1 MLKKK
6 VLLSLAFGVALIG
19 ANAARAADIPST
31 PEPGTVKIAVEP
43 WLGYGQW
50 YVAQK
55 KGFYAKEGL
64 KDVQIISFQEDKDLD
79 AAMAGGKVTVACVA
93 TNTALAMIAAGLP
106 MKAVLLMDFS
116 NSADAI
122 LSKDSITSIQ
132 QLKGKQVAYE
142 EGTTS
147 DVLLHYALSH
157 AQMPFSDVD
166 KVPMPADSAGNALIA
181 GRVPVAVTY
190 EPYISAALAAGKGF
204 HRLYIAGVDP
214 GLISDVLIVP
224 TSMITRSPGQIEAL
238 IRTWQ
243 DAMDYYNANVKDGRT
258 IIAQAVGS
266 DLASLNS
273 AFDGVTYY
281 TVPAARDAFNGS
293 FRDRTFGDVLK
304 AAQQAGLVNG
314 NVTAD
319 QALDASVL
327 NAAK

>member
-19 ANAARAADIPST
+19 TNAARAADIPST

-243 DAMDYYNANVKDGRT
+243 DAMNYYNANVKDGRT

-319 QALDASVL
+319 QALDASFL

>member
-1 MLKKK
+1 
-6 VLLSLAFGVALIG
+6 AFGAALIG
-19 ANAARAADIPST
+19 ANAAQAADIPST

-224 TSMITRSPGQIEAL
+224 TAMIARSPGQIEAL

-243 DAMDYYNANVKDGRT
+243 DAMEYYNANVKDGRT

-319 QALDASVL
+319 QALDASFL

>member
-157 AQMPFSDVD
+157 AQMSFSDVD

-224 TSMITRSPGQIEAL
+224 TSMITRSPAQIEAL

-319 QALDASVL
+319 QALDASFL

>member
-224 TSMITRSPGQIEAL
+224 TSMITRSPGQIQAL

-319 QALDASVL
+319 QALDASFL

>member
-319 QALDASVL
+319 QALDASFL

>member
-243 DAMDYYNANVKDGRT
+243 DAMNYYNANVKDGRT

-319 QALDASVL
+319 QALDASFL